1 MGPVRNYALD
11 RGLAADA
18 SDDELDEWYRRE
30 HAAGRLAPPRWA
42 ELLAAEREQLLRD
55 FAASGIETA
64 SHHASVAAQHLSA
77 DSQPAVLSPAADRL
91 PSHVKGFAPMLS
103 DTTVQPSMLFAA
115 GARDEATGR
124 VDVKAPSAR
133 YSSKRAQGIHA
144 KTGQPVLRGGLPVEM
159 PSEREHALIGA
170 YFRQL
175 ALRNRI
181 DVRPLSE
188 HERDLLKELHNDHL
202 WCGDVGG
209 QHYTGA
215 PLSEALGCKGT
226 DFLDDATSGGASL
239 VPYFFDTDIV
249 TFPLLSGELFPL
261 VDLRELGVSNQVKTG
276 SLANPTASWSSNEG
290 SGASIPLQTTDGIVA
305 GISSSVF
312 NIVMAITVGRDFLSD
327 SPANVGAEISTLM
340 GRRLTH
346 ELDHVIAS
354 GDGVTQP
361 QGLSNA
367 SGVNSVVA
375 KNGTTGPFVVSDVE
389 NMIASLPKQYRQKN
403 DPSVCWVA
411 NDACW
416 FKIRGISVSGTD
428 QRRIFGYDYEQYTL
442 ADRPFR
448 ISNDLPGNDLFFGKL
463 NLYRMWRRQG
473 LQIEMSNEGRSLR
486 LANEVLITARGR
498 YAGRFT
504 DGAGLSFMADAPLH

>member
-1 MGPVRNYALD
+1 MGPVRKYAVE
-11 RGLAADA
+11 RGLAASA
-18 SDDELDEWYRRE
+18 SDDELDEWYRRQ

-42 ELLAAEREQLLRD
+42 ELLVAEREQILRD
-55 FAASGIETA
+55 FAASGIELR
-64 SHHASVAAQHLSA
+64 SHHASLAAQRLSA
-77 DSQPAVLSPAADRL
+77 DSQSPALAATSDRH
-91 PSHVKGFAPMLS
+91 PSHVKGIAPMLS
-103 DTTVQPSMLFAA
+103 DSSVQPSMLFAA
-115 GARDEATGR
+115 GARDEATAR
-124 VDVKAPSAR
+124 IDVKAPSAR
-133 YSSKRAQGIHA
+133 YSSKRAQGVHA
-144 KTGQPVLRGGLPVEM
+144 KTDQPVLRGGLPVEM

-175 ALRNRI
+175 ALRSRI

-209 QHYTGA
+209 QHYTGT
-215 PLSEALGCKGT
+215 PLAAALGRKGT
-226 DFLDDATSGGASL
+226 DFIDDATSGGASL

-261 VDLRELGVSNQVKTG
+261 VDLRELSASNQVKTG
-276 SLANPTASWSSNEG
+276 SLASPTANWTSNEG
-290 SGASIPLQTTDGIVA
+290 SGATIPLQTTDGIVA

-312 NIVMAITVGRDFLSD
+312 NIVMAITIGRDFLSD
-327 SPANVGAEISTLM
+327 SPVHVGAEISTLM

-346 ELDHVIAS
+346 ELDHVIAA

-361 QGLSNA
+361 QGLANA

-411 NDACW
+411 NDSCW

-448 ISNDLPGNDLFFGKL
+448 ISNDLAGNDLFFGKL

-473 LQIEMSNEGRSLR
+473 LQIEMTNDGKTLR

-498 YAGRFT
+498 YAGRFM